1 MPCRFAP
8 LTLHDQ
14 PAVVQH
20 LLELDADD
28 RALRF
33 NTTAPD
39 NAIVGYCARWN
50 FAGDIVEGAWEGDQ
64 LIGVIHLPVFRA
76 GADLIGE
83 LGVSVASGSRKRRIA
98 TGLALRALENGR
110 NLGLDRVYINF
121 LTRNRPMMCLARRF
135 TGDITIE
142 GDETVA
148 IIRMD
153 ATPDRNAVETPVAV
167 A

>member
-1 MPCRFAP
+1 MPCRFTP
-8 LTLHDQ
+8 LRSHDQ
-14 PAVVQH
+14 SAVVRH

-39 NAIVGYCARWN
+39 NAIIGYCGRWD
-50 FAGDIVEGAWEGDQ
+50 FAGDVVEGAWDGDV
-64 LIGVIHLPVFRA
+64 LVGVIHLPVFRA
-76 GADLIGE
+76 GAHLIGE
-83 LGVSVASGSRKRRIA
+83 LGVSVAAGSRKRRIA
-98 TGLALRALENGR
+98 TELALRAIESGR
-110 NLGLDRVYINF
+110 SRGLDRVYINF

-135 TGDITIE
+135 TRDITFD

-148 IIRMD
+148 VIRLD
-153 ATPDRNAVETPVAV
+153 AAPEGPGVEPPVTA

>member
-1 MPCRFAP
+1 M
-8 LTLHDQ
+8 
-14 PAVVQH
+14 VVQH

-50 FAGDIVEGAWEGDQ
+50 FAGDIVEGAWDGDR

-98 TGLALRALENGR
+98 TGLASTSTFSRATGR
-110 NLGLDRVYINF
+110 
-121 LTRNRPMMCLARRF
+121 
-135 TGDITIE
+135 
-142 GDETVA
+142 
-148 IIRMD
+148 
-153 ATPDRNAVETPVAV
+153 
-167 A
+167 